1 MVFTDKS
8 TDEGFFPNFDRAIC
22 QFQENQEGCWRDLA
36 EKLMQELAANRSQLQ
51 QAIAQNQQMTVQN
64 QQLRDKLEE
73 SEARNDA
80 LIEAASAQ
88 AQQFSQ
94 NLKQLRQ
101 NQAQII
107 QAEKM
112 ASLGQL
118 VAGVAHEINNPV
130 NFIYGNL
137 PHAAEYVQ
145 DLVHLLELYQQHYPT
160 PAEKITATAKAIDLD
175 FLVEDLSKLLMS
187 MRVGAERIQK
197 IVVSLRNFSR
207 LDEAEMKAVDIHEGI
222 ESTLMILQARLKA
235 KANHP
240 AIRVV
245 KEYGNLPL
253 VECYAGQLNQVFMN
267 LLANAIDALEDSNQG
282 QSFEAIQNHPNQITI
297 KTELKVEPDQENQL
311 AIIHIQDNGVGM
323 TPEVKQNIFD
333 HLFTTKGVGK
343 GTGLGLAIARQIIVE
358 KHGGILEVNS
368 SPGQGAEFIIA
379 IPVHSKRSSS
389 PAPALSAAAI
399 GQQN

>member
-253 VECYAGQLNQVFMN
+253 VECYAGQLNQVLTN
-267 LLANAIDALEDSNQG
+267 ILVNAIDALNEQDQKRSIDNQK
-282 QSFEAIQNHPNQITI
+282 QEPNTIRIVTELLPENQI
-297 KTELKVEPDQENQL
+297 
-311 AIIHIQDNGVGM
+311 AIRISDNGVGI
-323 TPEVKQNIFD
+323 PEEAQNHIFD
-333 HLFTTKGVGK
+333 PFFTTKPVGK
-343 GTGLGLAIARQIIVE
+343 GTGMGMSISYQIVAE
-358 KHGGILEVNS
+358 KHGGLLYCHSV
-368 SPGQGAEFIIA
+368 PGEGTEFVIQ
-379 IPVHSKRSSS
+379 IPIQQQ
-389 PAPALSAAAI
+389 LSLARRA
-399 GQQN
+399 